1 MADFLT
7 TNGTTTCIEEL
18 ITKAKSRIILI
29 SPYLKWSQILF
40 ERLVEADRRGVKIV
54 IVFGKE
60 ELRAEQ
66 RRKIEQLE
74 HLSLYYYENLH
85 AKCYFNEQ
93 QLVVSSMN
101 LHEFSERNNREMSV
115 RVWAAD
121 RVYKDA
127 VAEAES
133 IIQAAHLEEGEH
145 VSVASAQ
152 RVARVSESRS
162 NGGGSGHCIRC
173 KKSITRDKERPF
185 CLECFTIWAGW
196 ENWDFEEK
204 FCHVCGAAADT
215 SRRYPL
221 CSDCF
226 RKSN

>member
-7 TNGTTTCIEEL
+7 TSGTTTCIEEL
-18 ITKAKSRIILI
+18 ITKAKKRIVLI

-60 ELRAEQ
+60 DLRTEQ
-66 RRKIEQLE
+66 RQRINQLAN
-74 HLSLYYYENLH
+74 LSLYYYENLH
-85 AKCYFNEQ
+85 AKCYFNEL

-115 RVWAAD
+115 RVWASD

-133 IIQAAHLEEGEH
+133 IIQAAELAQGEH
-145 VSVASAQ
+145 VSVAS
-152 RVARVSESRS
+152 RERARANEARAIDCT
-162 NGGGSGHCIRC
+162 GGHCIRC
-173 KKSITRDKERPF
+173 KKSIPLDKERPF
-185 CLECFTIWAGW
+185 CFECFAIWAGW
-196 ENWDFEEK
+196 ENWDFEER
-204 FCHVCGAAADT
+204 FCHVCGSGANT

-226 RKSN
+226 RRAI